1 MKDIPVR
8 LPGKDRFMEEK
19 KETVLTSVEQL
30 NEYLKENGDEK
41 TVISI
46 VLELTGTDI
55 AKSGVSGME
64 GGAANG

>member
-1 MKDIPVR
+1 
-8 LPGKDRFMEEK
+8 MEEK